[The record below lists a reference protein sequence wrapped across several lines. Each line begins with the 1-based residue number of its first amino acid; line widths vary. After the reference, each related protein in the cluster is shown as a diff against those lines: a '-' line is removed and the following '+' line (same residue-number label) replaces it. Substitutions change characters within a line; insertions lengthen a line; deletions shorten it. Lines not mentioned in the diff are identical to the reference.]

1 MVASYLMRIMP
12 GRYLLTMIGAIEL
25 GLFIDG
31 LIFVNAYPDLFDE
44 LRLERVVLVRDCALY
59 LREPRNRV

>member
-1 MVASYLMRIMP
+1 MVAYYLMRIML
-12 GRYLLTMIGAIEL
+12 GRYLLTMIGTIEL
-25 GLFIDG
+25 GLFVDG
-31 LIFVNAYPDLFDE
+31 LIFVYGDPDLFHE

>member
-1 MVASYLMRIMP
+1 MSGM
-12 GRYLLTMIGAIEL
+12 YLLTLIGAIEL

-31 LIFVNAYPDLFDE
+31 LIFVYGHPDLFHE

-59 LREPRNRV
+59 LRERRN

>member
-1 MVASYLMRIMP
+1 MVASYLTCIMP
-12 GRYLLTMIGAIEL
+12 GRYLLTLIGAIEL

-31 LIFVNAYPDLFDE
+31 LIFVYGDPDLFHE

-59 LREPRNRV
+59 LRERRN

>member
-59 LREPRNRV
+59 LLEPRNRV